1 MNYLLM
7 MLDVFSVFDMN
18 NYFSFGPVGSLV
30 WFLSLFS
37 LIVFL
42 NKKTW
47 CGSSLD
53 EGFLKVL
60 LSFMYGVVS
69 RVQGYFFTG
78 FSLGICTLF
87 FLLVWM
93 NLNNIVPFFFPMMC
107 HLPLPMFFASFF
119 WVILVCS
126 SLINSWEQ
134 VVAMSVPLGCPLGL
148 TPLMVLLETV
158 ASLVRPLTLTMRL
171 VFNLAG
177 GQVIL
182 GLIAELGKSLA
193 LLYGVKVSG
202 LFGVSLILMVSFGL
216 IGFFLFEI
224 GVGILQSYIYCML
237 LCMYSDDH
245 SSWYDS
251 E

>member
-1 MNYLLM
+1 M

-18 NYFSFGPVGSLV
+18 NYFTFGYLGSVV
-30 WFLSLFS
+30 WFTALVSLLMF
-37 LIVFL
+37 V
-42 NKKTW
+42 NKKIW
-47 CGSSLD
+47 CPSSFS
-53 EGFLKVL
+53 EGIFKAST
-60 LSFMYGVVS
+60 SFMYGVSS
-69 RVQGYFFTG
+69 RVQGYYFSG
-78 FSLGICTLF
+78 FSLGVCSLF
-87 FLLVWM
+87 FLLIWM

-107 HLPLPMFFASFF
+107 HLPLPMFFACFF
-119 WVILVCS
+119 WGILVCS

-134 VVAMSVPLGCPLGL
+134 VVASAVPLGCPLGL

-158 ASLVRPLTLTMRL
+158 TSLVRPLTLTMRL

-182 GLIAELGKSLA
+182 GLIAELGKNLA
-193 LLYGVKVSG
+193 LLYGVKVTGFFG
-202 LFGVSLILMVSFGL
+202 LCLISLTGFGL

-245 SSWYDS
+245 SSWCDS
-251 E
+251 K